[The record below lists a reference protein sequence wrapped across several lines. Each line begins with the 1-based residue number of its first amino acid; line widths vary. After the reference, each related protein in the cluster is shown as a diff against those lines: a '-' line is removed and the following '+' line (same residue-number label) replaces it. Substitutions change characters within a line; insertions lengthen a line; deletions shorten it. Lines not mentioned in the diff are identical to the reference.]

1 MAGKRPINGDLV
13 EHGEVVGGDDGVT
26 YNRPYRIFYNPY
38 GVAAR
43 LPADAAQ
50 MSLWMEAGWALHKPA
65 NPLELPESMKQ
76 LIASTSQDVTEAERL
91 RMNSSPAEREKAV
104 QPTATYYTREGSALH
119 NLPADPQSMADYLA
133 AGLSLDPPKET
144 AGESKRLRAV

>member
-13 EHGEVVGGDDGVT
+13 EHGELVGGDNGVT
-26 YNRPYRIFYNPY
+26 YNRPYRTFYNPY

-50 MSLWMEAGWALHKPA
+50 MSLWMEGGWTLHKPA
-65 NPLELPESMKQ
+65 KPLELPDEMKA

-91 RMNSSPAEREKAV
+91 RMSSSPAERERAV
-104 QPTATYYTREGSALH
+104 QPTATYYTKEGSALH
-119 NLPADPQSMADYLA
+119 NLPADPASMAEYLA
-133 AGLSLDPPKET
+133 AGLSLDNPVKT
-144 AGESKRLRAV
+144 AVSV